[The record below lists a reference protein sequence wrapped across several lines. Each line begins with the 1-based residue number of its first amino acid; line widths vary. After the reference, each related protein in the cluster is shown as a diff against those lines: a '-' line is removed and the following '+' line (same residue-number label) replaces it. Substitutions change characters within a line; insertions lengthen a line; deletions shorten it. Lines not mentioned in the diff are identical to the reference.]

1 MVAAAAASA
10 SSSGQLGLHITGDLH
25 GKYALLVSVATNI
38 DTWTRDGEATGI
50 RSSIANGEGEGGG
63 EFAAFF
69 PLENSPFPLSPLPPS
84 SLTSSPD

>member
-50 RSSIANGEGEGGG
+50 RSSIANRG

-69 PLENSPFPLSPLPPS
+69 PLENSPSLPC
-84 SLTSSPD
+84 